1 MAEAG
6 KKPAGCAGLSISLF
20 VGSYEWNGRAH
31 RYGNRQSLA
40 GPVFLAERD
49 PQDLFAKGCLMDNL
63 KNIFLER
70 MPAAEMEENL
80 VIEADAALSNRRN
93 GSSKKSM
100 LIEDRY

>member
-1 MAEAG
+1 
-6 KKPAGCAGLSISLF
+6 
-20 VGSYEWNGRAH
+20 
-31 RYGNRQSLA
+31 
-40 GPVFLAERD
+40 LAERD

-100 LIEDRY
+100 LTEQHFFTLQLTCCAMAA